1 MYARLFLILLA
12 LFSLDAK
19 AQTIQESVAFAIIGE
34 PKYAAGF
41 SHFDYVNPRAPKG
54 GTLTLAA
61 IGTFD
66 NFNRYALRGN
76 PAVRTEALYDTL
88 FTTSDDEPAE
98 ITTVPYDSYQNAKL
112 DLQNGRID
120 AVFGDTAVVTEW
132 LKSNP
137 KLAAVGD
144 KVTDK
149 AYFGTGLG
157 IAVRQGNTD
166 LQQKFNAA
174 LEKVKKDGTYQ
185 TIYNKWFQK

>member
-66 NFNRYALRGN
+66 NFNGGAKGKR
-76 PAVRTEALYDTL
+76 
-88 FTTSDDEPAE
+88 EPAA
-98 ITTVPYDSYQNAKL
+98 PPGA
-112 DLQNGRID
+112 G
-120 AVFGDTAVVTEW
+120 GTERGG
-132 LKSNP
+132 K
-137 KLAAVGD
+137 
-144 KVTDK
+144 
-149 AYFGTGLG
+149 
-157 IAVRQGNTD
+157 
-166 LQQKFNAA
+166 
-174 LEKVKKDGTYQ
+174 
-185 TIYNKWFQK
+185 